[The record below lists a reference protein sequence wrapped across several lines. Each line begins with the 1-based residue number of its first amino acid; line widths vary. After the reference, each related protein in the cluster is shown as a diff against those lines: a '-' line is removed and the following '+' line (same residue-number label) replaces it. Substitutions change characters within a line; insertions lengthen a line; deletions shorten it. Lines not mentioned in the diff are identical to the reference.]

1 MSQKFT
7 PDYLSPA
14 EAAEYMQCAESA
26 LKHLVAEG
34 KLKAG
39 VFSPGWAGSAFPAEK
54 NDGLRR
60 HWEGGISGS
69 DDNGKIDHYVCRE
82 TGEEF
87 TVRRGWVSQ
96 FWFIHRSD
104 AYPIATGDARAR
116 EISFLEPVDCK
127 ALYQADPEHFPG
139 ENLIYMLD
147 SEQEY
152 SRSITWPQ
160 LLFRRSDLDSLT
172 DIPAKSEPIK
182 KAAQPRDTSLIS
194 TVAALMCCWPGGLN
208 KIPSGKDLENA
219 ASASGFSISDDT
231 ARKVLKAAKDIIY
244 TPK

>member
-7 PDYLSPA
+7 PDYLPPA

-39 VFSPGWAGSAFPAEK
+39 VFSPGWTGSAFPAVK

-69 DDNGKIDHYVCRE
+69 DDKGKTDHYVCRE

-96 FWFIHRSD
+96 FWFIHHSD

-127 ALYQADPEHFPG
+127 ALHQADPERFPADD
-139 ENLIYMLD
+139 LIYMLD
-147 SEQEY
+147 GEQEY
-152 SRSITWPQ
+152 SRSISWSQ
-160 LLFRRSDLDSLT
+160 LLFRRCDLDSLT
-172 DIPAKSEPIK
+172 GIPARSEPVIK
-182 KAAQPRDTSLIS
+182 TTQQRDTTLLS
-194 TVAALMCCWPGGLN
+194 TMAALMCCWPGGLS
-208 KIPSGKDLENA
+208 KIPSGKDLEKA
-219 ASASGFSISDDT
+219 ASAGGFSISDDS
-231 ARKVLKAAKDIIY
+231 ARKVLKAAQEMIDTTK
-244 TPK
+244 